1 MIVDKV
7 KITIKAGNGGNGA
20 VSFRREKY
28 VAAGGPDGGNGGN
41 GGDILFQADKDLRT
55 LVDFRFNR
63 KFTAGNGEN
72 GGRRNM
78 AGKDGED
85 LIIKV
90 PEGTVIID
98 EQTGRVVADL
108 HSGTPRVI
116 LKGGRGG
123 KGNAKFT
130 TPTRQTPRFALPG
143 RKTLARKVILELKSI
158 ADVGLVGFPS
168 VGKST
173 LLSVVSAAKPKIAD
187 YHFTTLSPNLGVVG
201 TGESSFVM
209 ADLPGLIEGASQGA
223 GLGHDFLRHIE
234 RTRMILHVVDA
245 SGVEGRD
252 PLEDY
257 AKIRKELEAY
267 SPELAERKEIVAAA
281 KMDLP
286 GAEVGYEWLRD
297 ELEPKGI
304 AVYPISAATQQG
316 VRELLS
322 AITRQLRELPPVQQ
336 IEEEGV
342 IEEWETMSSEQ
353 SFELSRGMDGVAEV
367 NGSLI
372 DSIFARIDPEDP
384 DSMRHFAKLLEDL
397 GIIKALREFGVQ
409 DGQEVRLNG
418 ETFDFVE

>member
-7 KITIKAGNGGNGA
+7 VISIKAGDGGNGA

-28 VAAGGPDGGNGGN
+28 IAAGGPDGGNGGK
-41 GGDILFQADKDLRT
+41 GGDILFQADKDMRT
-55 LVDFRFNR
+55 LIDFRYKR
-63 KFTAGNGEN
+63 KFAAGNGSN
-72 GGRRNM
+72 GGKRNM

-90 PEGTVIID
+90 PKGTVILD
-98 EQTGRVVADL
+98 EKTGRVVADL
-108 HSGTPRVI
+108 HSGIPRVI

-123 KGNAKFT
+123 KGNANFA
-130 TPTRQTPRFALPG
+130 TPTRQAPRFALPG
-143 RKTLARKVILELKSI
+143 RKTAARKVILELKSI

-201 TGESSFVM
+201 AGENSFVM

-223 GLGHDFLRHIE
+223 GLGHDFLRHVE

-245 SGVEGRD
+245 SGMEGRD
-252 PLEDY
+252 PVEDY
-257 AKIRKELEAY
+257 YKIRQELKAY
-267 SPELAERKEIVAAA
+267 SQELSQRREIVAAA

-286 GAEVGYEWLRD
+286 GAEVGYEWLKE

-304 AVYPISAATQQG
+304 PVYPISAATKQG
-316 VRELLS
+316 IKELVAAISRELS
-322 AITRQLRELPPVQQ
+322 KLPPVQRIQ
-336 IEEEGV
+336 EEGV
-342 IEEWETMSSEQ
+342 IEEWQTMDSELDFQ
-353 SFELSRGMDGVAEV
+353 LSRGEDGIAEV
-367 NGSLI
+367 NGTLI

-384 DSMRHFAKLLEDL
+384 DSMRHFAKLLEDM
-397 GIIKALREFGVQ
+397 GIIQALRDFGVR

-418 ETFDFVE
+418 EPFDFVD

>member
-7 KITIKAGNGGNGA
+7 VITIKAGNGGNGA

-28 VAAGGPDGGNGGN
+28 VAAGGPDGGNGGR

-55 LVDFRFNR
+55 LVDFRFVR

-72 GGRRNM
+72 GGKRNM

-90 PEGTVIID
+90 PEGTVVID

-123 KGNAKFT
+123 KGNACFT
-130 TPTRQTPRFALPG
+130 TATRQTPNFALPG

-173 LLSVVSAAKPKIAD
+173 LLSVVSAARPKIAD

-201 TGESSFVM
+201 SGDSSFVL

-223 GLGHDFLRHIE
+223 GLGHEFLRHIE

-245 SGVEGRD
+245 SGIEGRD
-252 PLEDY
+252 PVEDY
-257 AKIRKELEAY
+257 YKIREELRAY

-286 GAEVGYEWLRD
+286 GGEVGYEWLKE
-297 ELEPKGI
+297 ELGPKGI
-304 AVYPISAATQQG
+304 AVYPISAATKQG
-316 VRELLS
+316 TKELMS
-322 AITRQLRELPPVQQ
+322 AVLAELQELPPVQNIQ
-336 IEEEGV
+336 EEGV
-342 IEEWETMSSEQ
+342 IEEWETMTSELG
-353 SFELSRGMDGVAEV
+353 FEISRGMDGIVEV
-367 NGSLI
+367 NGGLI
-372 DSIFARIDPEDP
+372 DSIFSRIDPEDP
-384 DSMRHFAKLLEDL
+384 DSMRHFGKLLEDL
-397 GIIKALREFGVQ
+397 GIIEALRNYGVV

-418 ETFDFVE
+418 ESFDFVE